1 MTPYLI
7 DGAFEILAAGDP
19 ETHNRMVLEKI
30 RETKERHDVLV
41 LAQASMAVLIPHL
54 QDVEQPV
61 LYSLVSG
68 VKRLKELLES

>member
-1 MTPYLI
+1 M
-7 DGAFEILAAGDP
+7 
-19 ETHNRMVLEKI
+19 
-30 RETKERHDVLV
+30 LV

>member
-1 MTPYLI
+1 
-7 DGAFEILAAGDP
+7 
-19 ETHNRMVLEKI
+19 MVLDKI
-30 RETKERHDVLV
+30 RETKDQHDVLV